1 MRIFLLVL
9 LTLGMLCGC
18 AQTAPPDYLA
28 YQSQAMTV
36 EADFTLNGETF
47 PGTLTLAAAAFDE
60 AGRMLA
66 RDAALTIDGSII
78 SGVTFEITGGEACI
92 SSGVL
97 RIPLADES
105 VVTGIRALISLFC
118 IDPAA
123 YHSAEPEGDLT
134 RVTYTDGDN
143 RVVMLWNPE
152 TELPTAITAEI
163 DGKTIAAE
171 ISNIRNSA

>member
-1 MRIFLLVL
+1 MQKFLLFILPLVI
-9 LTLGMLCGC
+9 LCGC
-18 AQTAPPDYLA
+18 AEAAPPDYLA
-28 YQSQAMTV
+28 YQNQPLTV
-36 EADFTLNGETF
+36 AANFTLNGETF
-47 PGTLTLAAAAFDE
+47 PGTLTLAAAAFDD

-97 RIPLADES
+97 RIPLADDS
-105 VVTGIRALISLFC
+105 VVTGIHTLISLFC

-123 YHSAEPEGDLT
+123 YYSAEPEANLT

-152 TELPTAITAEI
+152 TELPTTITAEI
-163 DGKTIAAE
+163 DGKTISAE
-171 ISNIRNSA
+171 IQTIN